1 MPAETEPAPEIT
13 ISRGIPEMVPMIA
26 KCAMAA
32 IDRYNF
38 VDEMD
43 EEQSTLYE
51 WLLDICGRTDT
62 LYSYRNTLVAKVDD
76 EVVGCL
82 ISYPGDDYE
91 AKRAFTFAALDGA
104 GPSDTETGPGEYYLD
119 TLALLPAARGHRIG
133 LRLMESSVA
142 YGLEELGYRVV
153 SLLVDIDKPRLEAYY
168 ASLGFRR
175 DRTMKFMGHDY
186 YRMILTGRE
195 G

>member
-1 MPAETEPAPEIT
+1 MSTMTVEPEIT
-13 ISRGIPEMVPMIA
+13 IARGTPEMVPLIA

-32 IDRYNF
+32 IERYDF
-38 VDEMD
+38 ADDMD
-43 EEQSTLYE
+43 DDQSEIYD

-62 LYSYRNTLVAKVDD
+62 LYSYRNTLVAKIDD

-133 LRLMESSVA
+133 LRLMESVIDYA
-142 YGLEELGYRVV
+142 TRELGYDRFT
-153 SLLVDIDKPRLEAYY
+153 LLVDEDKPRLEAYY
-168 ASLGFRR
+168 TMLDFQR
-175 DRTMKFMGHDY
+175 DARVHFMGHPY
-186 YRMILTGRE
+186 YRMVRSQK
-195 G
+195 

>member
-1 MPAETEPAPEIT
+1 MTVEPEIT
-13 ISRGIPEMVPMIA
+13 IARGTPEMVPLIA

-32 IDRYNF
+32 IERYDF
-38 VDEMD
+38 ADDMD
-43 EEQSTLYE
+43 DDQSELYD

-62 LYSYRNTLVAKVDD
+62 LYSYRNTLVAKIDD

-133 LRLMESSVA
+133 LRLMESVIDYA
-142 YGLEELGYRVV
+142 TRELGYDRFT
-153 SLLVDIDKPRLEAYY
+153 LLVDEDKPRLEAYY
-168 ASLGFRR
+168 TMLDFRR
-175 DRTMKFMGHDY
+175 DEKVHFMGHPY
-186 YRMILTGRE
+186 YRMVRSQK
-195 G
+195 

>member
-1 MPAETEPAPEIT
+1 MTVEPEIT
-13 ISRGIPEMVPMIA
+13 IARGTPEMVPLIA

-32 IDRYNF
+32 IERYDF
-38 VDEMD
+38 AGDMD
-43 EEQSTLYE
+43 DDQSELYE

-133 LRLMESSVA
+133 LRLMERSVDYA
-142 YGLEELGYRVV
+142 RRELGYDLIT
-153 SLLVDIDKPRLEAYY
+153 LLVDVDKPRLESYY
-168 ASLGFRR
+168 TQLGFRR
-175 DRTMKFMGHDY
+175 DREMKFMGHNY
-186 YRMILTGRE
+186 YRMILTDRE
-195 G
+195 S

>member
-1 MPAETEPAPEIT
+1 MTVEPEIT
-13 ISRGIPEMVPMIA
+13 IARGTPEMVPLIA

-32 IDRYNF
+32 IERYDF
-38 VDEMD
+38 ADDMD
-43 EEQSTLYE
+43 DDQSELYD

-62 LYSYRNTLVAKVDD
+62 LYSYRNALVAKIDD

-133 LRLMESSVA
+133 LRLMESVIDYA
-142 YGLEELGYRVV
+142 TRELGYDRFT
-153 SLLVDIDKPRLEAYY
+153 LLVDEDKTRLEAYY

-175 DRTMKFMGHDY
+175 DRTMKFMGHGY
-186 YRMILTGRE
+186 YRMILTGRK

>member
-1 MPAETEPAPEIT
+1 MTVEPEIT
-13 ISRGIPEMVPMIA
+13 IARGTPEMVPLIA

-32 IDRYNF
+32 IEQYDF
-38 VDEMD
+38 ADDMD
-43 EEQSTLYE
+43 DDQSELYD

-62 LYSYRNTLVAKVDD
+62 LYSYRNTLVAKIDD

-91 AKRAFTFAALDGA
+91 TKRAFTFAALDGA

-133 LRLMESSVA
+133 LRLMENVIDYA
-142 YGLEELGYRVV
+142 TRELGYDRFT
-153 SLLVDIDKPRLEAYY
+153 LLVDEDKPRLESYY
-168 ASLGFRR
+168 TMLDFRR
-175 DRTMKFMGHDY
+175 DERVYFMGHPY
-186 YRMILTGRE
+186 YRMVRSQK
-195 G
+195 

>member
-1 MPAETEPAPEIT
+1 
-13 ISRGIPEMVPMIA
+13 MVPIIA

-32 IDRYNF
+32 IERYNF
-38 VDEMD
+38 VDDMD

-51 WLLDICGRTDT
+51 WLLDICARTDT
-62 LYSYRNTLVAKVDD
+62 LYSYRNTIVAKVDD

-104 GPSDTETGPGEYYLD
+104 GPSDTETVPGEYYLD

-133 LRLMESSVA
+133 LRLMESVIDYA
-142 YGLEELGYRVV
+142 IRELGYDRFT
-153 SLLVDIDKPRLEAYY
+153 LLVDEDKPRLEAYY
-168 ASLGFRR
+168 TMLDFQR
-175 DRTMKFMGHDY
+175 DERVYFMGHPY
-186 YRMILTGRE
+186 YRMVRSQK
-195 G
+195 

>member
-1 MPAETEPAPEIT
+1 MTVEPEIT
-13 ISRGIPEMVPMIA
+13 IARGTPEMVPLIA

-32 IDRYNF
+32 IERYDF
-38 VDEMD
+38 ADDMD
-43 EEQSTLYE
+43 DDQSELYD

-62 LYSYRNTLVAKVDD
+62 LYSYRNTLVAKIDD

-104 GPSDTETGPGEYYLD
+104 GPSDTETSPGEYYLD

-133 LRLMESSVA
+133 LRLMESVIDYA
-142 YGLEELGYRVV
+142 TRELGYDRFT
-153 SLLVDIDKPRLEAYY
+153 LLVDEDKPRLEAYY
-168 ASLGFRR
+168 TMLDFQR
-175 DRTMKFMGHDY
+175 DERVYFMGHPY
-186 YRMILTGRE
+186 YRMVRSQK
-195 G
+195 

>member
-1 MPAETEPAPEIT
+1 MSTMTVEPEIT
-13 ISRGIPEMVPMIA
+13 IARGTPEMVPLIA

-32 IDRYNF
+32 IERYDF
-38 VDEMD
+38 ADDMD
-43 EEQSTLYE
+43 DDQSELYD

-62 LYSYRNTLVAKVDD
+62 LYSYRNTLVAKIDD

-133 LRLMESSVA
+133 LRLMESVIDYA
-142 YGLEELGYRVV
+142 TRELGYDRFT
-153 SLLVDIDKPRLEAYY
+153 LLVDEDKPRLEAYY
-168 ASLGFRR
+168 TMLDFQR
-175 DRTMKFMGHDY
+175 DAKVHFMGHPY
-186 YRMILTGRE
+186 YRMVRSQK
-195 G
+195 

>member
-1 MPAETEPAPEIT
+1 MTVAPEIT
-13 ISRGIPEMVPMIA
+13 ISRGIPEMVPLIA

-32 IDRYNF
+32 IERYDF
-38 VDEMD
+38 ADDMD
-43 EEQSTLYE
+43 DDQSELYD

-62 LYSYRNTLVAKVDD
+62 LYSYRNTLVAKIDD

-133 LRLMESSVA
+133 LRLMESVIDYA
-142 YGLEELGYRVV
+142 TRELGYDRIT
-153 SLLVDIDKPRLEAYY
+153 LLVDEDKPRLEAYY

-175 DRTMKFMGHDY
+175 DRTMKFMGHGY
-186 YRMILTGRE
+186 YRMILTGRK

>member
-1 MPAETEPAPEIT
+1 
-13 ISRGIPEMVPMIA
+13 MVPIIA

-32 IDRYNF
+32 IERYNF
-38 VDEMD
+38 VDDMD

-51 WLLDICGRTDT
+51 WLLDICARTDT

-104 GPSDTETGPGEYYLD
+104 GPSDTETGPGEDYLD

-133 LRLMESSVA
+133 LRLMESVIDYA
-142 YGLEELGYRVV
+142 IRELGYDRFT
-153 SLLVDIDKPRLEAYY
+153 LLVDEDKPRLEAYY
-168 ASLGFRR
+168 TMLDFQR
-175 DRTMKFMGHDY
+175 DERVYFMGHPY
-186 YRMILTGRE
+186 YRMVRSQK
-195 G
+195 

>member
-1 MPAETEPAPEIT
+1 MPVETEPTPEIS
-13 ISRGIPEMVPMIA
+13 ISRGTPEMVPIIA

-32 IDRYNF
+32 IERYNF
-38 VDEMD
+38 VDDMD

-51 WLLDICGRTDT
+51 WLLDICARTDT

-133 LRLMESSVA
+133 LRLMESVIDYA
-142 YGLEELGYRVV
+142 IRELGYDRFT
-153 SLLVDIDKPRLEAYY
+153 LLVDEDKPRLEAYY
-168 ASLGFRR
+168 TMLDFQR
-175 DRTMKFMGHDY
+175 DERVYFMGHPY
-186 YRMILTGRE
+186 YRMVRSQK
-195 G
+195 